1 LVFIVRDIDSAI
13 LLERFAAGDPVL
25 AETGDMT
32 TGGR

>member
-1 LVFIVRDIDSAI
+1 VFIVRDIEREI

-25 AETGDMT
+25 AETGEIT